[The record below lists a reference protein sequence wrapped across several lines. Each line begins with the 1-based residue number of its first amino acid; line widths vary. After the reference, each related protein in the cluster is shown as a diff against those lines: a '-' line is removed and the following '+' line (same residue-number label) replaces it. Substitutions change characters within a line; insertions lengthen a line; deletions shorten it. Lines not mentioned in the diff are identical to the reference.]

1 MIDSIA
7 PTTLIQDRYYVLR
20 VLRPLEFG
28 WLYSVVDRGLTQRK
42 PPGQLPLC
50 FLEEFRVPEH
60 LMAHLDRLAEQL
72 RLELRQVRDAKA
84 ASRDLSGARSSE
96 MPDYDDVIVVGDRL
110 FLKQFYVDHFSYGQV
125 LEDRVLT
132 GEGET
137 VLSEAEAEELLDGIE
152 PILKALHRQ
161 GLSHDN
167 LSPET
172 IVWQMAAQK
181 PGLMHF
187 GALRSVIQRVS
198 APLHSLDFEASVMGC
213 PMQTDWVNLAETTL
227 VLLGDPDWNS
237 LSLHLAQRLRRLL
250 EAEPQSKLPSLN
262 RHSPAQA
269 PPAPTYTNPNFT
281 RHSQPAQR
289 QPLHRWSKT
298 DRRSSRQPAPNRS
311 RSNSGLVS
319 RFNRY
324 FNSHFRG
331 YFQSFPSLRQDPL
344 LWGMALVIFGLAGLL
359 GYRML
364 MAQASNQRPTTT
376 ESIAAFPL
384 PNTVPSNADLA
395 NPDNTSPNPS
405 APPLPEALK
414 TQLRSLQVSEN
425 WFAMSLDEML
435 GQSGISPEDDRWK
448 ATSKSLIEAL
458 EKLTPE
464 ARQTIGS
471 YRRADFDQWLTQA
484 SAKSPTKP
492 ISSKQVEAQ
501 TDEQFFALLPDRK
514 GKALNPR
521 QLGQIWYAIARQVLK
536 N

>member
-28 WLYSVVDRGLTQRK
+28 WLYSVVDRGLGRTPSK
-42 PPGQLPLC
+42 LPLC

-72 RLELRQVRDAKA
+72 RLELRQVRDGKA
-84 ASRDLSGARSSE
+84 ASRELSGALSSE

-187 GALRSVIQRVS
+187 GSLRSVIQRVS

-262 RHSPAQA
+262 RHNPAQA
-269 PPAPTYTNPNFT
+269 APTYTNPNFT
-281 RHSQPAQR
+281 RHSPQPAQQ
-289 QPLHRWSKT
+289 QPP
-298 DRRSSRQPAPNRS
+298 RRSRQPVPNRS
-311 RSNSGLVS
+311 RSNPGLVS

-344 LWGMALVIFGLAGLL
+344 LWGMGLVIFGLAGLL

-364 MAQASNQRPTTT
+364 TAQASNQRPTTT

-384 PNTVPSNADLA
+384 PNTVPSNTDLA
-395 NPDNTSPNPS
+395 NPDNTNPNPS

-425 WFAMSLDEML
+425 WFATSLDELL

-448 ATSKSLIEAL
+448 ASSKTLIEAL

-471 YRRADFDQWLTQA
+471 YRRTDFDQWLTQA
-484 SAKSPTKP
+484 NAKSPTKP
-492 ISSKQVEAQ
+492 ISSKQIEAQ

-521 QLGQIWYAIARQVLK
+521 QLGQVWYAIARQVLK
-536 N
+536 SGN